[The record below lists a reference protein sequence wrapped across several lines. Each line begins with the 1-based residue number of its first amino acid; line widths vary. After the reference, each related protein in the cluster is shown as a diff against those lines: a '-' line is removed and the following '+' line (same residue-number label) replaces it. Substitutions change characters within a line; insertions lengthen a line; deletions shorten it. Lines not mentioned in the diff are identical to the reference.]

1 MHVAMTEAAA
11 CPRDLHPLAL
21 EVAEALAHD
30 SRAAAGLAGRV
41 PALRQHLLALRQ
53 DELLWA
59 LDSLV
64 VLAARLVARGA
75 SAVADL
81 VLDVATAATPRL
93 VLDNAEYHTRRR
105 MRAARQLTRVQRR
118 GAVTAA
124 TGKPA
129 WQLDGLRVAPRRV

>member
-1 MHVAMTEAAA
+1 MTEAPAR
-11 CPRDLHPLAL
+11 PRDLHPLAL
-21 EVAEALAHD
+21 ELAEVLARD
-30 SRAAAGLAGRV
+30 GLATVGLAGRV

-64 VLAARLVARGA
+64 VLAARLAARGA

-81 VLDVATAATPRL
+81 VRDVATAATPRL

-105 MRAARQLTRVQRR
+105 MRAARQLTRLERR
-118 GAVTAA
+118 SAVTASS
-124 TGKPA
+124 GKPA